1 MSTVEQREDNDDNE
15 TEEPLEY
22 EGWLTGAQAAAA
34 TGLTLPSISRLAQSG
49 ELVRKKVDG
58 RWLYDPQTVA
68 ARLKPGTDVPA
79 ATAAATAG
87 LIKAMSDMIPA
98 LMGQVIQMSQAHQTA
113 TSRLIEQLTERCAL
127 LEKTQTEML
136 VTRESYLDGKA
147 DREIANKQAEW
158 AMGQK
163 ERVIN
168 GVVANAPMLLE
179 LLSMFMASQKG
190 GETSEPE
197 SVTVEASN
205 VDEDRTSDS

>member
-1 MSTVEQREDNDDNE
+1 MSTVEQRDDYSDE
-15 TEEPLEY
+15 SEEPLEY

-98 LMGQVIQMSQAHQTA
+98 LMGQVIEMSRAHHTA
-113 TSRLIEQLTERCAL
+113 TSKLVEQLTERCAM
-127 LEKTQTEML
+127 LEETQTKML
-136 VTRESYLDGKA
+136 VTREAYLDGKA
-147 DREIANKQAEW
+147 DREIANKQADW
-158 AMGQK
+158 TMAQK

-168 GVVANAPMLLE
+168 GVANNAPALLE
-179 LLSMFMASQKG
+179 LLMMFMSKVSSP
-190 GETSEPE
+190 ETTEPDTVTAEAE
-197 SVTVEASN
+197 SVNE
-205 VDEDRTSDS
+205 EDR